1 MFDGWFGD
9 QPVSVFAHAPT
20 FGAFF
25 FSGQSLASFSTPLS
39 SCPFQGAEGE
49 VVGWGRIG
57 ARGWDGPTVNTYHW
71 NFTVWLIS
79 VQLFV
84 LLVAG
89 MSAHQNALSGTPS
102 DRANFFFFQ
111 FFKTS

>member
-1 MFDGWFGD
+1 MVRGPACLGLCPRTD
-9 QPVSVFAHAPT
+9 V
-20 FGAFF
+20 GAYF

-39 SCPFQGAEGE
+39 SCPFQGADGV
-49 VVGWGRIG
+49 VVGWRRIR
-57 ARGWDGPTVNTYHW
+57 ARGWDGPIVNTYHW

-102 DRANFFFFQ
+102 DSANFFFFGSS
-111 FFKTS
+111 KRHDS